1 MKCLNITKKEI
12 LILVQIEQN
21 RIQIEVIAKIDENSE
36 HSKIIIDKTRR
47 IKIEEQGTKIEI
59 LKKKNRNR
67 EIIKLKLWV
76 ENEPTRNNYYYERIF

>member
-59 LKKKNRNR
+59 LKKKIGI
-67 EIIKLKLWV
+67 EK
-76 ENEPTRNNYYYERIF
+76 